1 MKRKR
6 GAKQRSRITR
16 LSRALTQERRSA
28 APKKR
33 RSIRV
38 QGIHTFS
45 RRAAPIDEQMN
56 GLFLARNYAY
66 QFDML
71 QQSSEFTELFDN
83 YKITMI
89 ELRIQMVNNP
99 ASAANLNQWVQT
111 NLSTFPLT
119 NWYPKL
125 WWVIDHDGGSTETLG
140 TMRERQGVRC
150 RILQPNKDIVIR
162 FRPKVNT
169 LTYKTATT
177 QGYAPKSIKLDMAD
191 ASVPHYGV
199 NMVFDSNGVD
209 PSDSYPFY
217 FRIERK
223 FFFQCMGVR

>member
-99 ASAANLNQWVQT
+99 QSAANLNQWVQT

-150 RILQPNKDIVIR
+150 RILQPNKEIVIR